1 VRILIAST
9 YVPFVKGGDRKIV
22 ESLTQ
27 ALRER
32 GFETDVTL
40 IPFHSAWPDIPAQTV
55 GLRLLDVSES
65 CGNRVDRLITI
76 RYPSYALNHPNKVA
90 WFIHHHRE
98 AYDLWGTPWGG
109 MPDTQMGRHYR
120 DMMRRSDDTYLRE
133 CRKVFTNSRIIA
145 SRLRT
150 FNGLEPD
157 GVLYPPL
164 GDASLF
170 RPGPFGDYLFYASRL
185 SRIKRQGLAIEALK
199 YTDPEV
205 RLVIGGA
212 PDVPAYKEELQQKID
227 ELGLGKRVRLLG
239 WLSEEDKA
247 DLMAGCCGALYLA
260 YLEDSYGYVTLEA
273 FHSAKPVITLTDS
286 GGPLE
291 VIEDGV
297 NGLVAEPT
305 PESLAAAMDRLWKDR
320 AAGRDMGERALHTLG
335 RYRIDW
341 DHVVENLTS

>member
-1 VRILIAST
+1 VRVLIAST
-9 YVPFVKGGDRKIV
+9 YVPFIKGGGTKIA
-22 ESLTQ
+22 EDLCQ
-27 ALRER
+27 ALTAR
-32 GFETDVTL
+32 GFETDTVM
-40 IPFHSAWPDIPAQTV
+40 IPFAWAWPEVPAQTV
-55 GLRLLDVSES
+55 ALRLLDVTES
-65 CGNRVDRLITI
+65 CGNRIDRLIAI

-98 AYDLWGTPWGG
+98 AYDLWGTPYGG
-109 MPDTQMGRHYR
+109 MPDTGVCRHYR
-120 DMMRRSDDTYLRE
+120 DLIRRSDDCYLRE
-133 CRKVFTNSRIIA
+133 CRKVFTNSRVVA
-145 SRLRT
+145 DRLRT
-150 FNGLEPD
+150 FNDLEPE

-185 SRIKRQGLAIEALK
+185 TPIKRQGLAIEALR
-199 YTDPEV
+199 YTSPDV
-205 RLVIGGA
+205 RLVIAGG
-212 PDVPAYKEELQQKID
+212 PDVPAQEEELRRQVA
-227 ELGLGKRVRLLG
+227 ELGLEGRVELVGRV
-239 WLSEEDKA
+239 SEQEKA

-260 YLEDSYGYVTLEA
+260 YAEDSYGYVTLEA

-297 NGLVAEPT
+297 NGLVAEPQ
-305 PESLAAAMDRLWKDR
+305 PQALAAAMDRLWKDR
-320 AAGRDMGERALHTLG
+320 AAGQVMGERARDTLG

>member
-1 VRILIAST
+1 VRVLIAST
-9 YVPFVKGGDRKIV
+9 YVPFIKGGGTKIV
-22 ESLTQ
+22 EDLAG
-27 ALRER
+27 ALRAR
-32 GFETDVTL
+32 GFETDTTL
-40 IPFHSAWPDIPAQTV
+40 IPFYSAWPDIPAQTV

-65 CGNRVDRLITI
+65 CGNRIDRLITI

-109 MPDTQMGRHYR
+109 MPDTQTGRHYR

-133 CRKVFTNSRIIA
+133 CRKVFTNSKIVA
-145 SRLRT
+145 DRLRT

-164 GDASLF
+164 PDGAEF
-170 RPGPFGDYLFYASRL
+170 GPGPFGDYLFYASRL
-185 SRIKRQGLAIEALK
+185 VPIKRQSLAIRAMNH
-199 YTDPEV
+199 THRDV

-212 PDVPAYKEELQQKID
+212 PDVPAYQAELQRQID
-227 ELGLGKRVRLLG
+227 EAGLGQRVRLLG
-239 WLSEEDKA
+239 WISEEEKA

-260 YLEDSYGYVTLEA
+260 HNEDSYGYVTLEA

-297 NGLVAEPT
+297 NGLVAEPE
-305 PESLAAAMDRLWKDR
+305 PEALAEAMDRLWADR
-320 AAGRDMGERALHTLG
+320 EAARDMGQRALETLQ